1 MGQKTA
7 VAYGDPSAVKLQAA
21 GLFAGS
27 MQRPTTMNRLVGPM
41 PKMAEAESKT
51 RLQSPASYPIVQCR
65 DFGKGSGDE
74 VKFDFVNPVNAKPIM
89 GDKKA
94 EGRGTGVA
102 LSNSSIRVNQ
112 ARFPVDLGSVMT
124 QVRSP
129 HDLRRLGRPIAQ
141 SLMDRYIDQSYLVH
155 LAGARG
161 FHNNMEWVVPLAS
174 DGDFSDIMV
183 NTVKAPTKNRHYMS
197 AGSGITP
204 FAVSSGEIALAS
216 TSVFNKDIVD
226 DTRTLLE
233 SIALPPA
240 PVIFDNDEAAYD
252 SPTRVLLVSPAQ
264 FAAFSKDS
272 SFRTYQANALA
283 RAQRAKMHPLFAG
296 QTSALW
302 NGILVVQMPKPIRFY
317 AGDTISYSDSY
328 TSETEST
335 CVVPSSFAGAKCAVD
350 RAILLGGQAL
360 AHGLAAHPKSG
371 APYFW
376 SEMEMDHGNSL
387 ELLLGAIH
395 GTGKVRFS
403 VDMGDSKQFTDI
415 GVTVI
420 DTAVSLTSEA

>member
-21 GLFAGS
+21 GLFASS
-27 MQRPTTMNRLVGPM
+27 MQRQTTMNRLVGPM

-94 EGRGTGVA
+94 EGHGTGVA

-161 FHNNMEWVVPLAS
+161 FHNNVEWVVPLAS
-174 DGDFSDIMV
+174 DADFNDIMV

-197 AGSGITP
+197 TGSGITP

-317 AGDTISYSDSY
+317 AGDTISYSGSY

-335 CVVPSSFAGAKCAVD
+335 CVVPSSFTGAKCAVD

-420 DTAVSLTSEA
+420 DTAVNLTSEA